1 LGRALRSPPFSPD
14 RRLDSVAG
22 QGWGKPMLELQDFM
36 FSEDD
41 AQARHYRDG
50 RSYHFWEARRLTEVI
65 SVYVDRTAIHD
76 MFGPDP
82 GEGRERLLRSR
93 EKIQEAANRKWRPGD
108 DRVFLEESDFLI
120 SAKISN

>member
-1 LGRALRSPPFSPD
+1 
-14 RRLDSVAG
+14 
-22 QGWGKPMLELQDFM
+22 MLELQDFM

-93 EKIQEAANRKWRPGD
+93 EKISGGGEQKMAAGRRPG
-108 DRVFLEESDFLI
+108 LS
-120 SAKISN
+120 